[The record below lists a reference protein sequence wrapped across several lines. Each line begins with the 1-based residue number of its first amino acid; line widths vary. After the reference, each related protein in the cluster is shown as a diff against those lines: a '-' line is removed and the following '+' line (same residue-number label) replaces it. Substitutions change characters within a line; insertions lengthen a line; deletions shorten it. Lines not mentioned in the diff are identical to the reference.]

1 MSTQPPRSTIQ
12 AQAVE
17 KLKTDMAHLVSLLN
31 QYAGTLNKPN
41 IAELNV
47 KHYMTELNEWFPK
60 VADARSW
67 PAAELQQWQRLW
79 TTYKNGKGSWTT
91 MKQIATPLNARVQ
104 QAEA

>member
-17 KLKTDMAHLVSLLN
+17 KVKTDMAHLVSLLN
-31 QYAGTLNKPN
+31 QYAGQSNKSN
-41 IAELNV
+41 IVQVNV

-67 PAAELQQWQRLW
+67 PAVDLQQWQRLW
-79 TTYKNGKGSWTT
+79 STYQNGKGSWTT
-91 MKQIATPLNARVQ
+91 MKAIAGPLNSRVQ
-104 QAEA
+104 ETEG